1 VRSNKGFSG
10 NVQRD
15 TRAFL
20 LIVGLACFAAA
31 TAVSL
36 GAVAAPS
43 RDEARPSAPR
53 ILGPRRTTDRTPTF
67 RFVSHEAGLPTRS
80 LSFSCAIDRKR
91 LHRCPSRYTPR
102 LALGRHTLRVRA
114 VDPSGRTSRT
124 SSARVSVVRPL
135 PHADQTIRVG
145 AAPFNVAEGFG
156 SVWVAVSSELV
167 RLDPARG
174 AVVARIELGSRPW
187 GVATGGGGVWVA
199 NQTDGTVT
207 RVDPTTNAIVWR
219 VRLDEAPGWI
229 ASPVGVAIGG
239 GSVWA
244 ADYVS
249 DKIWRLD
256 PATGAILGV
265 AHVGDEHEFV
275 GFGEGG
281 VWVPSEDG
289 TVGRLDPA
297 SGTVTTL
304 IAAGSDADFLG
315 FSPGSVWVTNYRS
328 EYLWRIDPATGAV
341 AAKLRIGPGQQG
353 VAFDGSSLWVA
364 MYDRAEVLR
373 IDPTTGHVQLRV
385 RVGVKPR
392 GLVVSAGSVWVAN
405 ATSGTVSRIR
415 VP

>member
-1 VRSNKGFSG
+1 
-10 NVQRD
+10 
-15 TRAFL
+15 
-20 LIVGLACFAAA
+20 
-31 TAVSL
+31 VSL

-43 RDEARPSAPR
+43 RDEARPAAPR

-67 RFVSHEAGLPTRS
+67 RFVSHEAGLRTRS
-80 LSFSCAIDRKR
+80 LRFRCAIDRKG
-91 LHRCPSRYTPR
+91 LHHCPSRYTPR

-145 AAPFNVAEGFG
+145 VAPYNVAEGFG
-156 SVWVAVSSELV
+156 SVWVAFSGGLV
-167 RLDPARG
+167 RLDPASG
-174 AVVARIELGSRPW
+174 VVVARIDLGGGPW
-187 GVATGGGGVWVA
+187 GVATGGGGVWVG
-199 NQTDGTVT
+199 NESDGRVT

-219 VRLDEAPGWI
+219 VRLDEAPGSP
-229 ASPVGVAIGG
+229 ASPVGVAFGG

-244 ADYVS
+244 ADNAS

-265 AHVGDEHEFV
+265 AHVGDQHEFV

-297 SGTVTTL
+297 SGTVTNV

-328 EYLWRIDPATGAV
+328 EFLWRIDPATRAV

-364 MYDRAEVLR
+364 MYDSAEVLR
-373 IDPTTGHVQLRV
+373 IDPTTGRVQRRV
-385 RVGVKPR
+385 RVGKKPR
-392 GLVVSAGSVWVAN
+392 GLVVSAGSVWVSNSA
-405 ATSGTVSRIR
+405 SGTVSRIR